1 MGSLMAGWRTQS
13 SGQPMKRSHSSL
25 TKNDID
31 KFWRVKQSAF
41 RRHLRQAQ
49 KDAFMARSITIAED
63 AGSESGLTCS
73 DNGESDDDVTTT
85 TPTSGKSSTNEAK
98 IDWWTKSR
106 WAFLNEP
113 PIIGKK
119 HDRYTAQFH
128 LEGMNSDPDVDV
140 YSNPGRKMRR
150 RGSLPA
156 MQFKL

>member
-1 MGSLMAGWRTQS
+1 MGSLMAGWKTPS
-13 SGQPMKRSHSSL
+13 SGQSMKRSHSSL
-25 TKNDID
+25 TKNDIE
-31 KFWRVKQSAF
+31 KFWRVKQSTF

-63 AGSESGLTCS
+63 AASESGLTGS
-73 DNGESDDDVTTT
+73 DHGESDDEVTAT
-85 TPTSGKSSTNEAK
+85 TPSSRKSSTSDTK

-156 MQFKL
+156 MPFKL